1 MYPKVPGKIIEI
13 NARLDENFRTATI
26 LSGGVHIVANLCML
40 PYAKIGDHVLVH
52 DGVAIDIVNELEAQ
66 SVLEYLN
73 EVAKADE
80 LETADY
86 SCSVFFEELL
96 VD

>member
-13 NARLDENFRTATI
+13 NARLDDNFRTAI
-26 LSGGVHIVANLCML
+26 VLLGGTHKETNLCML
-40 PYAKIGDHVLVH
+40 PYAKTGDYVLIH
-52 DGVAIDIVNELEAQ
+52 DGVAIDLVNEQEAIN
-66 SVLEYLN
+66 VLEYLK
-73 EVAKADE
+73 EVAEADE